1 MKMNRRNVLIG
12 IGTAAAGSGAVLG
25 SGALTSVSANR
36 TLSITTVDDDT
47 ASTNV
52 QLSADSSLVTN
63 TGSGNNGQ
71 SQLEISLDN
80 LNDDATTT
88 LDPAFTVTNNVG
100 DGVGVKV
107 TSTVGGVT
115 LTTDSGQDITSFP
128 SGTGDDHNLDDGGS
142 VSVVVKV
149 DTSTA
154 TDASGKITVEADT
167 SEHNS

>member
-1 MKMNRRNVLIG
+1 MNRRNVLIG

-107 TSTVGGVT
+107 TSSIGGVT
-115 LTTDSGQDITSFP
+115 LETESSGQTITSFP
-128 SGTGDDHNLDDGGS
+128 SGSGDDHNLDDGGS
-142 VSVVVKV
+142 VSVVVEV
-149 DTSTA
+149 DTATA
-154 TDASGKITVEADT
+154 TDASGTITVEADT